1 MRYADRATYRPRSWV
16 ARVCVS
22 GLHSSSLRVILREVT
37 TKRKLITEPV
47 VPISL
52 RVTPAQ
58 HEALKDLASRNTRT
72 VSQEMRVAIDAHL
85 RSAA

>member
-1 MRYADRATYRPRSWV
+1 
-16 ARVCVS
+16 
-22 GLHSSSLRVILREVT
+22 
-37 TKRKLITEPV
+37 